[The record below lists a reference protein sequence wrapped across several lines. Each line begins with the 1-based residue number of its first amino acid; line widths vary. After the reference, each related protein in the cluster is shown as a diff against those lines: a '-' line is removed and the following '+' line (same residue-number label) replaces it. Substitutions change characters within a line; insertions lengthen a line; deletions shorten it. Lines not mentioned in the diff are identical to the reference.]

1 MNLNTSIQPLAAA
14 IDGHQA
20 RAAAIPQAFQGQP
33 TATYDIEPEEASIPL
48 SHYFWILRRHRW
60 NILAFMTVCAVSAL
74 IVSQR
79 VTPIYESTVTVD
91 VDRRVPMG
99 IIGQDAA
106 QSTLNDADQ
115 FLATQIKLIQSD
127 SVLRPVADQYN
138 LREPEPNAAP
148 AELLRSREAP
158 VILKQLKVTR
168 PPNTYLLLISYR
180 SKDPVQAANVAN
192 GVARS
197 YVEHAFDIR
206 FRSSASL
213 SSFMEKQLDVMKA
226 KMESSNAA
234 RAQFEKELNVINP
247 TEKTNILSSRL
258 LQLNTDYTT
267 AQTDRVRK
275 ETSFHSVSSGTLES
289 AQASTQGEALK
300 RIVERLGEAQEKFA
314 QVKAHFDINHPEYH
328 KAETQVL
335 QIQQEF
341 EETKQSVGRRVEVEF
356 REAAN
361 RESILKKAV
370 AETKAE
376 FDGLNARSFQYESLK
391 REAEADTTLYE
402 ELVKKIREAGIN
414 AGFQS
419 NTVRIADNA
428 RPGRK
433 PVFPDI
439 PLNVGLALLFSAIAA
454 VSAAVL
460 GDTLDNTLRDTEQ
473 VTRVVKAEVLGG
485 LPLVK
490 TWKSRMALT
499 GQDNERVLGATG
511 MVRRPEED
519 RVLTGFE
526 EAIRTLRNT
535 ILLSS
540 FDRRIRSLMVTSATP
555 GEGKSTVSLHLAT
568 AHAQQNHKTLLID
581 CDLRRP
587 SLDRKLGMDPQSG
600 LATVL
605 LNGLDWQ
612 DSVLPVAGV
621 ENLFVLLAGPVSRL
635 AADMIGNALPRILQE
650 AAVTYDLVIVDTP
663 PALGFPEPLQMAAT
677 VDAVVLI
684 ALAGQ
689 TNRKAL
695 ASVVSTLKRL
705 RANVAGVVLNE
716 LTKDVA
722 DSYYYHGYYGKYA
735 RYYQREQGAAS

>member
-1 MNLNTSIQPLAAA
+1 MNLNHSIQPLAAA
-14 IDGHQA
+14 IEEHQS
-20 RAAAIPQAFQGQP
+20 RAAAMPQLFQGPP
-33 TATYDIEPEEASIPL
+33 TSTYDIEPEEASIPL

-60 NILAFMTVCAVSAL
+60 NILAFMAICAVSAL
-74 IVSQR
+74 VVSQR
-79 VTPIYESTVTVD
+79 LTPIYESTVTVD
-91 VDRRVPMG
+91 VDRRVPTG

-106 QSTLNDADQ
+106 QSTVNDADQ

-138 LREPEPNAAP
+138 LREPEPGAGAAQL
-148 AELLRSREAP
+148 ERNREAP

-180 SKDPVQAANVAN
+180 SKDPVEAANVAN

-213 SSFMEKQLDVMKA
+213 SSFMERQLDELKA
-226 KMESSNAA
+226 KMERSNAA

-247 TEKTNILSSRL
+247 TEKTNILSARL
-258 LQLNTDYTT
+258 LQLNTDYTA

-275 ETSFHSVSSGTLES
+275 ETSFQSVTSGTLES

-300 RIVERLGEAQEKFA
+300 KLGEHLDEAREKFA
-314 QVKAHFDINHPEYH
+314 QVKAHFGINHPEYH
-328 KAETQVL
+328 KAEAQVN
-335 QIQQEF
+335 QVTRQFDEAR
-341 EETKQSVGRRVEVEF
+341 QSVGRRVEVEY
-356 REAAN
+356 REASS
-361 RESILKKAV
+361 REAILKKAV

-391 REAEADTTLYE
+391 REAEADTALYE

-439 PLNVGLALLFSAIAA
+439 PLNVGLALLFAAITAVGAA
-454 VSAAVL
+454 LLS
-460 GDTLDNTLRDTEQ
+460 DTLDTTLRDTEQ

-490 TWKSRMALT
+490 TWKGRLALPGPDSEPLPGT
-499 GQDNERVLGATG
+499 TP

-519 RVLTGFE
+519 RLLTGFE
-526 EAIRTLRNT
+526 EAVRTLRNT
-535 ILLSS
+535 ILLSN
-540 FDRRIRSLMVTSATP
+540 FDRPIRSLMVTSATP
-555 GEGKSTVSLHLAT
+555 GEGKSTVSLHLAM

-587 SLDRKLGMDPQSG
+587 SLDRKLGMNPESG
-600 LATVL
+600 MTTVL
-605 LNGLDWQ
+605 LNGLDWR
-612 DSVLPVAGV
+612 DSVVPVAGV
-621 ENLFVLLAGPVSRL
+621 DNLSVLLAGPVSRL
-635 AADMIGNALPRILQE
+635 AADMIGNALPRLLQE
-650 AAVTYDLVIVDTP
+650 ASAMYDLVIIDTP
-663 PALGFPEPLQMAAT
+663 PALGFPEPLQMAAV

-689 TNRKAL
+689 TDRKAL

-716 LTKDVA
+716 VTRDVA

-735 RYYQREQGAAS
+735 RYYQQEEGAA

>member
-1 MNLNTSIQPLAAA
+1 MNLNNSIQPLAAA
-14 IDGHQA
+14 IEEHQN
-20 RAAAIPQAFQGQP
+20 RTAALPRVFQAPP
-33 TATYDIEPEEASIPL
+33 TATFDIEPEEASIPL

-60 NILAFMTVCAVSAL
+60 SILAFMATCAISAL
-74 IVSQR
+74 LVSQR
-79 VTPIYESTVTVD
+79 LTPIYESTVTVD
-91 VDRRVPMG
+91 VDRRVPTG

-138 LREPEPNAAP
+138 LREPENGASASDV
-148 AELLRSREAP
+148 ERSREAP

-206 FRSSASL
+206 FRSSESL
-213 SSFMEKQLDVMKA
+213 SSFMEKQLDELKA
-226 KMESSNAA
+226 KMERSNAA

-258 LQLNTDYTT
+258 LQLNTDYTA

-275 ETSFHSVSSGTLES
+275 ETSFHSVSGGTLES
-289 AQASTQGEALK
+289 AQASTQGDALK
-300 RIVERLGEAQEKFA
+300 KLSERLDEAQEKFA
-314 QVKAHFDINHPEYH
+314 QVKAHFGVNHPEYH
-328 KAETQVL
+328 KAEAQVA
-335 QIQQEF
+335 QIQQQF
-341 EETKQSVGRRVEVEF
+341 DETRQSVIRRVEVEY
-356 REAAN
+356 REAVN
-361 RESILKKAV
+361 RETILKKAV
-370 AETKAE
+370 VETKAE

-391 REAEADTTLYE
+391 REAEADTALYE

-414 AGFQS
+414 SGFQS

-454 VSAAVL
+454 VGAAVL
-460 GDTLDNTLRDTEQ
+460 SDTLDTTLRDTEQ

-490 TWKSRMALT
+490 TWKGRLALSAPDSEQLPGST
-499 GQDNERVLGATG
+499 A
-511 MVRRPEED
+511 MVRRHTDD
-519 RVLTGFE
+519 RLLTGFE

-535 ILLSS
+535 ILLSN
-540 FDRRIRSLMVTSATP
+540 FDRPIRSLMVTSATP
-555 GEGKSTVSLHLAT
+555 GEGKSTVSVHLAM
-568 AHAQQNHKTLLID
+568 AHAQQSHKTLLID

-587 SLDRKLGMDPQSG
+587 SLDRKLGMTPESG

-605 LNGLDWQ
+605 LNGLDWK
-612 DSVLPVAGV
+612 DFVTPVAGV
-621 ENLFVLLAGPVSRL
+621 DNLFVLLAGPVSRL

-650 AAVTYDLVIVDTP
+650 AASEYDLVILDTP
-663 PALGFPEPLQMAAT
+663 PALGFPEPLQMAAIADT
-677 VDAVVLI
+677 VVLI

-695 ASVVSTLKRL
+695 ASVVSTLRRL

-716 LTKDVA
+716 VTKDVA

-735 RYYQREQGAAS
+735 RYYQREQGAA

>member
-1 MNLNTSIQPLAAA
+1 MNSNTPIQPIAPA
-14 IDGHQA
+14 IDEHYA
-20 RAAAIPQAFQGQP
+20 RSSAVPQIFQGPP
-33 TATYDIEPEEASIPL
+33 TATYEIEPDEASIPL
-48 SHYFWILRRHRW
+48 SHYLWILRRHRW
-60 NILAFMTVCAVSAL
+60 NILAFMLICAGASLVVSKRL
-74 IVSQR
+74 
-79 VTPIYESTVTVD
+79 TPIYEATVTVD
-91 VDRRVPMG
+91 VDRRVPTG

-106 QSTLNDADQ
+106 QTALNDADQ
-115 FLATQIKLIQSD
+115 FLATQVKLIQSD
-127 SVLRPVADQYN
+127 SVLRPVADQYE
-138 LREPEPNAAP
+138 LREPEPGTSAS
-148 AELLRSREAP
+148 ELARIREAP
-158 VILKQLKVTR
+158 VVLKQLKVTR
-168 PPNTYLLLISYR
+168 PPNTYLLLISFR
-180 SKDPVQAANVAN
+180 SKDAALAANVAN

-206 FRSSASL
+206 FRSSANL
-213 SSFMEKQLDVMKA
+213 STFMEKQLDELKA
-226 KMESSNAA
+226 KMERSNAA

-258 LQLNTDYTT
+258 LQLNTDYTA

-275 ETSFHSVSSGTLES
+275 ETSFRSVSGGTLES
-289 AQASTQGEALK
+289 AQASTQGEALQK
-300 RIVERLGEAQEKFA
+300 LTERLNEAREKFA
-314 QVKAHFDINHPEYH
+314 QVKTHFGVNHPEYR

-335 QIQQEF
+335 EIEKQF
-341 EETKQSVGRRVEVEF
+341 EDTKQSVMRRVEVEY

-361 RESILKKAV
+361 REAILKTAV
-370 AETKAE
+370 AVTKAE
-376 FDGLNARSFQYESLK
+376 FDSLNARSFEYDSLK
-391 REAEADTTLYE
+391 REAEADTSLYE

-439 PLNVGLALLFSAIAA
+439 PLNVGLALLFSAIVA
-454 VSAAVL
+454 VGAAVL
-460 GDTLDNTLRDTEQ
+460 SDTLDSTLRDTEQ

-490 TWKSRMALT
+490 TWKNRLPLSAAHGGRI
-499 GQDNERVLGATG
+499 ATTTA

-519 RVLTGFE
+519 RMLSGFE

-535 ILLSS
+535 ILLGS

-555 GEGKSTVSLHLAT
+555 GEGKSTISVHLAT

-587 SLDRKLGMDPQSG
+587 SLDRKLGMNPESG

-605 LNGLDWQ
+605 LNGLDWRG
-612 DSVLPVAGV
+612 SVVPVPGV
-621 ENLFVLLAGPVSRL
+621 ENLSVLLAGPVSRL
-635 AADMIGNALPRILQE
+635 AADLIGNALPHILQE
-650 AAVTYDLVIVDTP
+650 AASEYDLVILDTP

-695 ASVVSTLKRL
+695 ASVVNTLKRL

-716 LTKDVA
+716 VTKDVA

-735 RYYQREQGAAS
+735 RYYQREEGAA

>member
-1 MNLNTSIQPLAAA
+1 M
-14 IDGHQA
+14 
-20 RAAAIPQAFQGQP
+20 
-33 TATYDIEPEEASIPL
+33 
-48 SHYFWILRRHRW
+48 
-60 NILAFMTVCAVSAL
+60 
-74 IVSQR
+74 
-79 VTPIYESTVTVD
+79 
-91 VDRRVPMG
+91 
-99 IIGQDAA
+99 
-106 QSTLNDADQ
+106 
-115 FLATQIKLIQSD
+115 
-127 SVLRPVADQYN
+127 
-138 LREPEPNAAP
+138 
-148 AELLRSREAP
+148 
-158 VILKQLKVTR
+158 ILKQLKVTR
-168 PPNTYLLLISYR
+168 PPNTYLLLVSYR

-213 SSFMEKQLDVMKA
+213 SSFMEKQLDELKA
-226 KMESSNAA
+226 KMERSNAA

-258 LQLNTDYTT
+258 LQLNTDYTA

-275 ETSFHSVSSGTLES
+275 ETSFYSVSSGTLES

-300 RIVERLGEAQEKFA
+300 KLEERLNEAQEKFA
-314 QVKAHFDINHPEYH
+314 QVKAHFGVNHPEYH
-328 KAETQVL
+328 KAEAQVL
-335 QIQQEF
+335 QIQQQF
-341 EETKQSVGRRVEVEF
+341 EDTKQSVMRRVEVEY
-356 REAAN
+356 REAVN
-361 RESILKKAV
+361 RETVLKKAV

-376 FDGLNARSFQYESLK
+376 FDSLNARSFQYDSLK
-391 REAEADTTLYE
+391 REAEADTALYE

-454 VSAAVL
+454 VGAAVL
-460 GDTLDNTLRDTEQ
+460 SDTLDNTLRDTEQ

-490 TWKSRMALT
+490 TWKNRLALSAPT
-499 GQDNERVLGATG
+499 PDRIPGTTA
-511 MVRRPEED
+511 MVRGPEVD
-519 RVLTGFE
+519 RLLTGFE

-555 GEGKSTVSLHLAT
+555 GEGKSTVSVHLAT

-587 SLDRKLGMDPQSG
+587 SLDRKLGMTPEVG
-600 LATVL
+600 LSTTL
-605 LNGLDWQ
+605 LNGLDWRS
-612 DSVLPVAGV
+612 SVLPVPGV
-621 ENLFVLLAGPVSRL
+621 DNLLVLLAGPVSRL

-650 AAVTYDLVIVDTP
+650 AALEYDLVVLDTP

-716 LTKDVA
+716 VTKDVA

-735 RYYQREQGAAS
+735 RYYQREEGAA